1 MTEINEIIEQNRG
14 LSQELRSAVRLIK
27 TAILQS
33 QSRAARM
40 ISGTQLSLYFGV
52 GLFVSANSRKGTWGT
67 GAIEAI
73 SEQLRRELPGLRG
86 FSGQNIRNMRTFAEF
101 WQPYLICSPSASKL
115 ESSEKCSPSAS
126 DLNKTQN
133 TISITNDYFSHA
145 KWSPLTTEINRDEFL
160 GISFTHHM
168 EILHK
173 TKNIDEV
180 LFCIHEAVIHQ
191 WDKYK
196 LREILKAGIPQP
208 DHAAPN
214 NFAQTIPTVRE
225 AMKAIRMFK
234 DEYLLDYINVE
245 DIDAQEEDVD
255 ERLVE
260 QRIVNNIKR
269 FIMTLGRDFTFVGN
283 QYHLEI
289 YGEEMWSDLLFF
301 NRELNA
307 LVAIELKVGKFKPA
321 YLGQLYA
328 YLQVLDEKVRKP
340 HENPSIGIV
349 LCKSANQAYA
359 EYAVRDY
366 NKPMGVATY
375 KTLSDMPKE
384 MQMALPDIEE
394 LKELMETDDE
404 MKK

>member
-1 MTEINEIIEQNRG
+1 MNHNPMSTD
-14 LSQELRSAVRLIK
+14 LRQAVQTIK

-33 QSRAARM
+33 QSRAVRM

-52 GLFVSANSRKGTWGT
+52 GLYVSANSRKGAWGT
-67 GAIEAI
+67 GAIDEI
-73 SEQLRRELPGLRG
+73 SQQLRKELPGLRG
-86 FSGQNIRNMRTFAEF
+86 FSSQNIRNMRQFAEF
-101 WQPYLICSPSASKL
+101 WQAYLNCSPMASEMSL
-115 ESSEKCSPSAS
+115 ETLQQEIEC
-126 DLNKTQN
+126 DQ
-133 TISITNDYFSHA
+133 FSLA
-145 KWSPLTTEINRDEFL
+145 KWSPMASEINRDEFL
-160 GISFTHHM
+160 GISFSHHM

-173 TKNIDEV
+173 TKNIEEV
-180 LFCIHEAVIHQ
+180 LFCIHEAVVHQ
-191 WDKYK
+191 WDKYT
-196 LREILKAGIPQP
+196 LRDILKAGIPQP
-208 DHAAPN
+208 DHTAPN
-214 NFAQTIPTVRE
+214 NFLQTMSSPRQ

-234 DEYLLDYINVE
+234 DEYLLDFINVE
-245 DIDAQEEDVD
+245 DIDAQEKDVD

-260 QRIVNNIKR
+260 QRIVHNIKR

-307 LVAIELKVGKFKPA
+307 LVAIELKIGKFKPI

-328 YLQVLDEKVRKP
+328 YLQVLDDKVRKP

-375 KTLSDMPKE
+375 KAFSDMPVE
-384 MQMALPDIEE
+384 MQKTLPDIEE
-394 LKELMETDDE
+394 LKKLMEDE
-404 MKK
+404 E

>member
-1 MTEINEIIEQNRG
+1 MEEKTNMG
-14 LSQELRSAVRLIK
+14 LTQELKNAVDIIK

-40 ISGTQLSLYFGV
+40 ISGSQLSLYFGV
-52 GLFVSANSRKGTWGT
+52 GLYVSANSREGTWGT
-67 GAIEAI
+67 GAIKAI

-86 FSGQNIRNMRTFAEF
+86 FSEESIRKMRTFAEF
-101 WQPYLICSPSASKL
+101 WSQFLNRSPAATKFEDEETHL
-115 ESSEKCSPSAS
+115 P
-126 DLNKTQN
+126 
-133 TISITNDYFSHA
+133 IVYDYFSLT
-145 KWSPLTTEINRDEFL
+145 KWSPMATEINRDEFL
-160 GISFTHHM
+160 GISFSHHM

-173 TKNIDEV
+173 TKNIQEV
-180 LFCIHEAVIHQ
+180 LFCIHETVVHQ
-191 WDKYK
+191 WDKYT
-196 LREILKAGIPQP
+196 LRDVLKTGIPQP
-208 DHAAPN
+208 DSSAPN
-214 NFAQTIPTVRE
+214 NFVQTMPTAQQ

-245 DIDAQEEDVD
+245 DIDAHEKDVD

-260 QRIVNNIKR
+260 QRIIHNIKR

-307 LVAIELKVGKFKPA
+307 LVAIELKIGKFKAA

-328 YLQVLDEKVRKP
+328 YLQVLDDKVRKP

-349 LCKSANQAYA
+349 LCKSTNQAYA

-366 NKPMGVATY
+366 NKPMGISTY
-375 KTLSDMPKE
+375 KTISDMPE
-384 MQMALPDIEE
+384 TMQQTLPDIEE
-394 LKELMETDDE
+394 LKKLMEDD
-404 MKK
+404 

>member
-1 MTEINEIIEQNRG
+1 MNMINNPIPTDLKQ
-14 LSQELRSAVRLIK
+14 AVQTIK

-52 GLFVSANSRKGTWGT
+52 GLYVSANSRKGAWGT
-67 GAIEAI
+67 GAIDLI
-73 SEQLRRELPGLRG
+73 SQQLRRELPGLRG
-86 FSGQNIRNMRTFAEF
+86 FSSQNIRNMRQFAEF
-101 WQPYLICSPSASKL
+101 WQAYLNCSPMASEMSL
-115 ESSEKCSPSAS
+115 ENLQQEIEC
-126 DLNKTQN
+126 DR
-133 TISITNDYFSHA
+133 FSLA
-145 KWSPLTTEINRDEFL
+145 KWSPMASEINRDEFL
-160 GISFTHHM
+160 GISFSHHM

-173 TKNIDEV
+173 TKNIEEV
-180 LFCIHEAVIHQ
+180 LFCIHEAVVHQ
-191 WDKYK
+191 WDKYT
-196 LREILKAGIPQP
+196 LRDILKAGIPQP
-208 DHAAPN
+208 DHTAPN
-214 NFAQTIPTVRE
+214 NFLQTMSSPRQ

-234 DEYLLDYINVE
+234 DEYLLDFINVE
-245 DIDAQEEDVD
+245 DIDAQEKDVD

-260 QRIVNNIKR
+260 QRIVHNIKR

-307 LVAIELKVGKFKPA
+307 LVAIELKIGKFKPI

-328 YLQVLDEKVRKP
+328 YLQVLDDKVRKP

-375 KTLSDMPKE
+375 KTFSDMPVE
-384 MQMALPDIEE
+384 MQKTLPDIEE
-394 LKELMETDDE
+394 LKKLMEDE
-404 MKK
+404 E

>member
-1 MTEINEIIEQNRG
+1 MNE
-14 LSQELRSAVRLIK
+14 ELKDAVKTIK
-27 TAILQS
+27 TAILLS

-40 ISGTQLSLYFGV
+40 ISGAQLSLYFGV
-52 GLFVSANSRKGTWGT
+52 GLYVSIHSRKEVRGT
-67 GAIEAI
+67 GAIDSI

-86 FSGQNIRNMRTFAEF
+86 FSGKNIRNMRQFAEF
-101 WQPYLICSPSASKL
+101 WQKYLICSPTASKL
-115 ESSEKCSPSAS
+115 SLENLYGEIAY
-126 DLNKTQN
+126 DG
-133 TISITNDYFSHA
+133 FSLE
-145 KWSPLTTEINRDEFL
+145 KWSPVATEINRDEFL
-160 GISFTHHM
+160 GISFSHHM

-173 TKNIDEV
+173 TKDINEV
-180 LFCIHEAVIHQ
+180 LFCIHETVLHQ
-191 WDKYK
+191 WDKYT
-196 LREILKAGIPQP
+196 LRDVLKAGIPQP
-208 DHAAPN
+208 EHSAPN
-214 NFAQTIPTVRE
+214 NFAQTIPTARQ

-260 QRIVNNIKR
+260 QRIISNIKR

-328 YLQVLDEKVRKP
+328 YLQVLDDKIRKP

-349 LCKSANQAYA
+349 LCKDANYAYA

-375 KTLSDMPKE
+375 KTLADMPEAMKHT
-384 MQMALPDIEE
+384 LPDIEE
-394 LKELMETDDE
+394 LKKLFDKDE
-404 MKK
+404 D

>member
-1 MTEINEIIEQNRG
+1 MDNKPDY
-14 LSQELRSAVRLIK
+14 SQAVKTIK
-27 TAILQS
+27 EAILSS
-33 QSRAARM
+33 QSRAVQM

-52 GLFVSANSRKGTWGT
+52 GLYVSANSRKGTWGT
-67 GAIEAI
+67 GAIKII

-86 FSGQNIRNMRTFAEF
+86 FSEESIKKMRTFSEF
-101 WQPYLICSPSASKL
+101 WSQYLNRSPMAT
-115 ESSEKCSPSAS
+115 
-126 DLNKTQN
+126 DLKHRELHTEIECDN
-133 TISITNDYFSHA
+133 FSLS
-145 KWSPLTTEINRDEFL
+145 KWSPLATEINREEFL
-160 GISFTHHM
+160 SISFSHHM

-173 TKNIDEV
+173 TKNINEV
-180 LFCIHEAVIHQ
+180 LYCIHETVVHQ
-191 WDKYK
+191 WDKYT
-196 LREILKAGIPQP
+196 LRNILKVGIPNP
-208 DHAAPN
+208 ENTISN
-214 NFAQTIPTVRE
+214 NFVQTMNTTRQ

-234 DEYLLDYINVE
+234 DEYLLDFINVE
-245 DIDAQEEDVD
+245 DIDAQEKDVD

-260 QRIVNNIKR
+260 QRIIHNIKR

-307 LVAIELKVGKFKPA
+307 LVAIELKVGKFKPS

-328 YLQVLDEKVRKP
+328 YLQVLDDKVRKP

-349 LCKSANQAYA
+349 LCKSANQSYA

-375 KTLSDMPKE
+375 KTISDMPKE
-384 MQMALPDIEE
+384 MQHILPDIGE
-394 LKELMETDDE
+394 LQKLMDE
-404 MKK
+404 DLENECDIEK

>member
-1 MTEINEIIEQNRG
+1 MKDNKTDIQI
-14 LSQELRSAVRLIK
+14 SADVTQAVNVIK
-27 TAILQS
+27 SAILQS
-33 QSRAARM
+33 QSRAVRM

-52 GLFVSANSRKGTWGT
+52 GLYVSANSRKGTWGT
-67 GAIEAI
+67 AAIDEI

-86 FSGQNIRNMRTFAEF
+86 FSAQNIRNMRQFAEF
-101 WQPYLICSPSASKL
+101 WQPFLIHSPLASKMDF
-115 ESSEKCSPSAS
+115 E
-126 DLNKTQN
+126 DLQN
-133 TISITNDYFSHA
+133 QIECDRFSLT
-145 KWSPLTTEINRDEFL
+145 KWSPMASEINRDEFL
-160 GISFTHHM
+160 GLSFSHHM

-180 LFCIHEAVIHQ
+180 LLCIHEAVVHQ
-191 WDKYK
+191 WDKYT
-196 LREILKAGIPQP
+196 LRNILKAGIPKP
-208 DHAAPN
+208 DGVAPN
-214 NFAQTIPTVRE
+214 NFIQTMPSTRQ
-225 AMKAIRMFK
+225 AMKAIKMFK

-245 DIDAQEEDVD
+245 DIDAQEKDVD

-260 QRIVNNIKR
+260 QRIIHNIKR

-283 QYHLEI
+283 QYHLEM

-307 LVAIELKVGKFKPA
+307 LVAIELKIGKFKPM
-321 YLGQLYA
+321 YLGQLQA
-328 YLQVLDEKVRKP
+328 YLQILDDKVRKP

-375 KTLSDMPKE
+375 KTISDMPKE
-384 MQMALPDIEE
+384 MQHALPDIEE
-394 LKELMETDDE
+394 LKKLMNDSEE
-404 MKK
+404 NYGE

>member
-1 MTEINEIIEQNRG
+1 MNEISAYQN
-14 LSQELRSAVRLIK
+14 AVDVIK

-40 ISGTQLSLYFGV
+40 ISGSQLSLYFGV
-52 GLFVSANSRKGTWGT
+52 GLYVSANSREGTWGT
-67 GAIEAI
+67 GAIKSI
-73 SEQLRRELPGLRG
+73 SEQLSRELPGLRG
-86 FSGQNIRNMRTFAEF
+86 FSEESIKKMRTFAEY
-101 WQPYLICSPSASKL
+101 WSQYLNRPPSATEL
-115 ESSEKCSPSAS
+115 E
-126 DLNKTQN
+126 NVQ
-133 TISITNDYFSHA
+133 TIDSIPHDCFSLA
-145 KWSPLTTEINRDEFL
+145 KWSPLATEINREEFL
-160 GISFTHHM
+160 GISFSHHM

-173 TKNIDEV
+173 TKDINEV
-180 LFCIHEAVIHQ
+180 LFCIHEAVVHQ
-191 WDKYK
+191 WDKYA
-196 LREILKAGIPQP
+196 LREVLKAGIPQP

-214 NFAQTIPTVRE
+214 NFAQTIPTARE

-328 YLQVLDEKVRKP
+328 YLQVLDDKVRKP

-366 NKPMGVATY
+366 NKPMGVSTY
-375 KTLSDMPKE
+375 KTLSDMPTA
-384 MQMALPDIEE
+384 MQQTLPDVEE
-394 LKELMETDDE
+394 LKKLIGGQ
-404 MKK
+404 

>member
-1 MTEINEIIEQNRG
+1 MEENKNISTE
-14 LSQELRSAVRLIK
+14 LLSAVKAIK

-33 QSRAARM
+33 QARAVRM

-52 GLFVSANSRKGTWGT
+52 GLYVSANSRKGKWGT
-67 GAIEAI
+67 GAIKTI

-86 FSGQNIRNMRTFAEF
+86 FSEESIKKMRTFAEF
-101 WQPYLICSPSASKL
+101 WSMYINRSPMATD
-115 ESSEKCSPSAS
+115 SEVEQKQMPIVCDNFALS
-126 DLNKTQN
+126 
-133 TISITNDYFSHA
+133 
-145 KWSPLTTEINRDEFL
+145 KWSPAATELNRDEFL
-160 GISFTHHM
+160 GISFSHHM

-173 TKNIDEV
+173 TKNIQEV
-180 LFCIHEAVIHQ
+180 LFCIHEAVVHQ
-191 WDKYK
+191 WDKYT
-196 LREILKAGIPQP
+196 LREVLKSGIPQP
-208 DHAAPN
+208 EHTAPN
-214 NFAQTIPTVRE
+214 NFVQTMPSTNA
-225 AMKAIRMFK
+225 AMKAVKMFK
-234 DEYLLDYINVE
+234 DEYLLDYVNVE

-260 QRIVNNIKR
+260 QHIIRNIKR

-321 YLGQLYA
+321 YLGQLFA
-328 YLQVLDEKVRKP
+328 YLQVLDDKVRKP

-375 KTLSDMPKE
+375 KTISEMPE
-384 MQMALPDIEE
+384 TMQNALPDIEE
-394 LKELMETDDE
+394 LKKLMGDDSGE
-404 MKK
+404 NNESGEVIEQ

>member
-1 MTEINEIIEQNRG
+1 MTSTDLKQ
-14 LSQELRSAVRLIK
+14 AVQTIK

-33 QSRAARM
+33 QSRAVRM
-40 ISGTQLSLYFGV
+40 VSGTQLSLYFGV
-52 GLFVSANSRKGTWGT
+52 GLYVSANSRKGTWGT
-67 GAIEAI
+67 GAIDAI
-73 SEQLRRELPGLRG
+73 SDQLRRELPGLRG
-86 FSGQNIRNMRTFAEF
+86 FSAQNIRNMRQFAEF
-101 WQPYLICSPSASKL
+101 WQPFLIHSPLASKL
-115 ESSEKCSPSAS
+115 GIDSLHAEIECDRLS
-126 DLNKTQN
+126 L
-133 TISITNDYFSHA
+133 A
-145 KWSPLTTEINRDEFL
+145 KWSPLASEINRDEFL
-160 GISFTHHM
+160 GISFSHHM

-180 LFCIHEAVIHQ
+180 LLCIHETVVHQ
-191 WDKYK
+191 WDKYT
-196 LREILKAGIPQP
+196 LRDILKTGIPTS
-208 DHAAPN
+208 DGTAPN
-214 NFAQTIPTVRE
+214 NFIQTIPSTRQ

-260 QRIVNNIKR
+260 QRIVHNIKR

-307 LVAIELKVGKFKPA
+307 LVAIELKIGKFKPA
-321 YLGQLYA
+321 YLGQLQA
-328 YLQVLDEKVRKP
+328 YLQVLDDKVRKP

-375 KTLSDMPKE
+375 KTIADMPKE
-384 MQMALPDIEE
+384 MQHTLPDIED
-394 LKELMETDDE
+394 LKKLMSDDE
-404 MKK
+404 DTLTM

>member
-1 MTEINEIIEQNRG
+1 MQLQENMNEDNMLAADLKQ
-14 LSQELRSAVRLIK
+14 AVKTIK

-33 QSRAARM
+33 QGRAARM

-52 GLFVSANSRKGTWGT
+52 GLYVSANSRKGTWGT
-67 GAIEAI
+67 GAIRTI
-73 SEQLRRELPGLRG
+73 SEQLRREIPGLRG
-86 FSGQNIRNMRTFAEF
+86 FSEESIKKMRTFAEF
-101 WQPYLICSPSASKL
+101 WHHYLNRSPSATDL
-115 ESSEKCSPSAS
+115 ERF
-126 DLNKTQN
+126 NTQSV
-133 TISITNDYFSHA
+133 IIYDHFSLQ
-145 KWSPLTTEINRDEFL
+145 KWSPTASEIVRDEFL
-160 GISFTHHM
+160 GISFSHHM

-173 TKNIDEV
+173 TKDIREV
-180 LFCIHEAVIHQ
+180 LFCIHETVIHQ
-191 WDKYK
+191 WDKYT
-196 LREILKAGIPQP
+196 LRDVLKVGIPQP
-208 DHAAPN
+208 EHVAPN
-214 NFAQTIPTVRE
+214 NFAQTMPSARE

-245 DIDAQEEDVD
+245 DIDAQEADVD

-260 QRIVNNIKR
+260 QRIIHNIKR

-328 YLQVLDEKVRKP
+328 YLQVLDDKVRKP

-349 LCKSANQAYA
+349 LCKSTNQAYA

-375 KTLSDMPKE
+375 KTISDMPEE
-384 MQMALPDIEE
+384 MRKTLPDIEE
-394 LKELMETDDE
+394 LKKLMDTEGLND
-404 MKK
+404 

>member
-1 MTEINEIIEQNRG
+1 MEEKTNMG
-14 LSQELRSAVRLIK
+14 LTQELKDAVYTIK

-40 ISGTQLSLYFGV
+40 ISGSQLSLYFGV
-52 GLFVSANSRKGTWGT
+52 GLYVSANSREGTWGT
-67 GAIEAI
+67 GAIKAI

-86 FSGQNIRNMRTFAEF
+86 FSEESIKKMRTFAEF
-101 WQPYLICSPSASKL
+101 WSQYINRSPTATEL
-115 ESSEKCSPSAS
+115 ENEGTHLP
-126 DLNKTQN
+126 
-133 TISITNDYFSHA
+133 IVHDYFSLT
-145 KWSPLTTEINRDEFL
+145 KWSPLATEINRDEFL
-160 GISFTHHM
+160 GISFSHHM

-173 TKNIDEV
+173 TKNIQEV
-180 LFCIHEAVIHQ
+180 LLCIHEAVVHQ
-191 WDKYK
+191 WDKYT
-196 LREILKAGIPQP
+196 LRDVLKAGIPKP
-208 DHAAPN
+208 DNTAPN
-214 NFAQTIPTVRE
+214 NFAQTMPTAQQ

-245 DIDAQEEDVD
+245 DIDAQEKDVD

-260 QRIVNNIKR
+260 QRIIHNIKR

-307 LVAIELKVGKFKPA
+307 LVAIELKVGKFKAA

-328 YLQVLDEKVRKP
+328 YLQVLDDKVRKP

-366 NKPMGVATY
+366 NKPMGVSTY
-375 KTLSDMPKE
+375 KTISDMPKA
-384 MQMALPDIEE
+384 MQQTLPDIEE
-394 LKELMETDDE
+394 LKKLMEDE
-404 MKK
+404 EIS

>member
-1 MTEINEIIEQNRG
+1 MLAADLKE
-14 LSQELRSAVRLIK
+14 AVKTIK

-33 QSRAARM
+33 QGRAARM

-52 GLFVSANSRKGTWGT
+52 GLYVSANSRMGTWGT
-67 GAIEAI
+67 GAIKAI

-86 FSGQNIRNMRTFAEF
+86 FSEESIKKMRTFAEF
-101 WQPYLICSPSASKL
+101 WHHYLNRSPSATDL
-115 ESSEKCSPSAS
+115 ERLDTRSV
-126 DLNKTQN
+126 
-133 TISITNDYFSHA
+133 ITYDHFSLQ
-145 KWSPLTTEINRDEFL
+145 KWSPLATEINRDEFL
-160 GISFTHHM
+160 GISFSHHM

-173 TKNIDEV
+173 TKDIQEV
-180 LFCIHEAVIHQ
+180 LFCIHETIIHQ
-191 WDKYK
+191 WDKYT
-196 LREILKAGIPQP
+196 LRDVLKAGIPQP
-208 DHAAPN
+208 DHVAPN
-214 NFAQTIPTVRE
+214 NFAQTIPSSKE

-260 QRIVNNIKR
+260 QRIIHNIKR
-269 FIMTLGRDFTFVGN
+269 FVMTLGRDFTFVGN

-328 YLQVLDEKVRKP
+328 YLQVLDDKVRKP

-366 NKPMGVATY
+366 NKPMGVTTY
-375 KTLSDMPKE
+375 KTIADMPKE
-384 MQMALPDIEE
+384 MQKTLPDIEE
-394 LKELMETDDE
+394 LKKLMDTEEFDD
-404 MKK
+404 

>member
-1 MTEINEIIEQNRG
+1 MINNMTSTDLKQ
-14 LSQELRSAVRLIK
+14 AVQTIK

-33 QSRAARM
+33 QSRAVRM
-40 ISGTQLSLYFGV
+40 VSGTQLSLYFGV
-52 GLFVSANSRKGTWGT
+52 GLYVSANSRKGTWGT
-67 GAIEAI
+67 GAIDTI
-73 SEQLRRELPGLRG
+73 SDQLRRELPGLRG
-86 FSGQNIRNMRTFAEF
+86 FSAQNIRNMRQFAEF
-101 WQPYLICSPSASKL
+101 WQPFLIHSPMASKL
-115 ESSEKCSPSAS
+115 GVE
-126 DLNKTQN
+126 DLHAE
-133 TISITNDYFSHA
+133 IECDRLSLA
-145 KWSPLTTEINRDEFL
+145 KWSPLASEINRDEFL
-160 GISFTHHM
+160 GISFSHHM

-180 LFCIHEAVIHQ
+180 LLCIHETVVHQ
-191 WDKYK
+191 WDKYT
-196 LREILKAGIPQP
+196 LRDILKAGIPAS
-208 DHAAPN
+208 DGTAPN
-214 NFAQTIPTVRE
+214 NFIQTIPSTRQ

-260 QRIVNNIKR
+260 QRIVHNIKR

-307 LVAIELKVGKFKPA
+307 LVAIELKIGKFKPA
-321 YLGQLYA
+321 YLGQLQA
-328 YLQVLDEKVRKP
+328 YLQVLDDKVRKP

-375 KTLSDMPKE
+375 KTISDMPKE
-384 MQMALPDIEE
+384 MQHTLPDIED
-394 LKELMETDDE
+394 LKRLMSDDE
-404 MKK
+404 DNMTMQVPYK

>member
-1 MTEINEIIEQNRG
+1 
-14 LSQELRSAVRLIK
+14 
-27 TAILQS
+27 
-33 QSRAARM
+33 M

-52 GLFVSANSRKGTWGT
+52 GLYVSENSREGTWGT
-67 GAIEAI
+67 GAIKTI

-86 FSGQNIRNMRTFAEF
+86 FSEESIKKMRTFAEF
-101 WQPYLICSPSASKL
+101 WTQYLNRSPMATELTLENARAS
-115 ESSEKCSPSAS
+115 
-126 DLNKTQN
+126 
-133 TISITNDYFSHA
+133 ISHDYFSLA
-145 KWSPLTTEINRDEFL
+145 KWSPMATEINRDEFL
-160 GISFTHHM
+160 GISFSHHM

-173 TKNIDEV
+173 TKNINEV
-180 LFCIHEAVIHQ
+180 LCCIHEAVVHQ
-191 WDKYK
+191 WDKYT
-196 LREILKAGIPQP
+196 LRDVLKAGIPQP
-208 DHAAPN
+208 EHVAPN
-214 NFAQTIPTVRE
+214 NFAQTIPSTRQ
-225 AMKAIRMFK
+225 AIKAIRMFK

-245 DIDAQEEDVD
+245 DIDAREEDVD

-260 QRIVNNIKR
+260 QRIIHNIKR

-307 LVAIELKVGKFKPA
+307 LVAIELKVGKFKPS
-321 YLGQLYA
+321 YLGQLFA
-328 YLQVLDEKVRKP
+328 YLQVLDDKVRKP

-375 KTLSDMPKE
+375 KTFSDMPKE
-384 MQMALPDIEE
+384 MQKTLPDIEE
-394 LKELMETDDE
+394 LKKLMDDDDV
-404 MKK
+404 

>member
-1 MTEINEIIEQNRG
+1 MEENAYKG
-14 LSQELRSAVRLIK
+14 LTAELKLAVQAIK
-27 TAILQS
+27 GAILQS

-52 GLFVSANSRKGTWGT
+52 GLYVSENSREGTWGT
-67 GAIEAI
+67 GAIKTI

-86 FSGQNIRNMRTFAEF
+86 FSEESIKKMRTFAEF
-101 WQPYLICSPSASKL
+101 WTQYLNRSPMATELTLENARAS
-115 ESSEKCSPSAS
+115 
-126 DLNKTQN
+126 
-133 TISITNDYFSHA
+133 ISHDYFSLA
-145 KWSPLTTEINRDEFL
+145 KWSPMATEINRDEFL
-160 GISFTHHM
+160 GISFSHHM

-173 TKNIDEV
+173 TKNINEV
-180 LFCIHEAVIHQ
+180 LCCIHEAVVHQ
-191 WDKYK
+191 WDKYT
-196 LREILKAGIPQP
+196 LRDVLKAGIPQP
-208 DHAAPN
+208 EHVAPN
-214 NFAQTIPTVRE
+214 NFAQTMPSTKQAI
-225 AMKAIRMFK
+225 KAIRMFK
-234 DEYLLDYINVE
+234 DEYLLYYINVE

-260 QRIVNNIKR
+260 QRIIHNIKR

-283 QYHLEI
+283 QYHLEV

-307 LVAIELKVGKFKPA
+307 LVAIELKVGKFKPS
-321 YLGQLYA
+321 YLGQLFA
-328 YLQVLDEKVRKP
+328 YLQVLDDKVRKP

-375 KTLSDMPKE
+375 KTFSDMPKE
-384 MQMALPDIEE
+384 MQKTLPDIEE
-394 LKELMETDDE
+394 LKKLMDTE
-404 MKK
+404 

>member
-1 MTEINEIIEQNRG
+1 MNNNPTTLNLKQ
-14 LSQELRSAVRLIK
+14 AVQTIK

-52 GLFVSANSRKGTWGT
+52 GLYVSANSRKGAWGT
-67 GAIEAI
+67 GAIDEI
-73 SEQLRRELPGLRG
+73 SQQLRKELPGLRG
-86 FSGQNIRNMRTFAEF
+86 FSSQNIRNMRQFAEF
-101 WQPYLICSPSASKL
+101 WQAYLNCSPMASEMSL
-115 ESSEKCSPSAS
+115 EALQQEIEC
-126 DLNKTQN
+126 DQ
-133 TISITNDYFSHA
+133 FSLA
-145 KWSPLTTEINRDEFL
+145 KWSPMASEINRDEFL
-160 GISFTHHM
+160 GISFSHHM

-173 TKNIDEV
+173 TKNIEEV
-180 LFCIHEAVIHQ
+180 LFCIHEAVVHQ
-191 WDKYK
+191 WDKYT
-196 LREILKAGIPQP
+196 LRDILKAGIPQP
-208 DHAAPN
+208 DHTAPN
-214 NFAQTIPTVRE
+214 NFLQTMSSPRQ

-234 DEYLLDYINVE
+234 DEYLLDFINVE
-245 DIDAQEEDVD
+245 DIDAQEKDVD

-260 QRIVNNIKR
+260 QRIVHNIKR

-307 LVAIELKVGKFKPA
+307 LVAIELKIGKFKPI

-328 YLQVLDEKVRKP
+328 YLQVLDDKVRKP

-375 KTLSDMPKE
+375 KAFSDMPVE
-384 MQMALPDIEE
+384 MQKTLPDIEE
-394 LKELMETDDE
+394 LKKLMEEDE
-404 MKK
+404 E

>member
-1 MTEINEIIEQNRG
+1 MSTD
-14 LSQELRSAVRLIK
+14 LRQAVQTIK

-33 QSRAARM
+33 QSRAVRM

-52 GLFVSANSRKGTWGT
+52 GLYVSANSRKGAWGT
-67 GAIEAI
+67 GAIDEI
-73 SEQLRRELPGLRG
+73 GQQLRKELPGLRG
-86 FSGQNIRNMRTFAEF
+86 FSSQNIRNMRQFAEF
-101 WQPYLICSPSASKL
+101 WQAYLNCSPMASEMSL
-115 ESSEKCSPSAS
+115 ETLQQEIEC
-126 DLNKTQN
+126 DQ
-133 TISITNDYFSHA
+133 FSLA
-145 KWSPLTTEINRDEFL
+145 KWSPMASEINRDEFL
-160 GISFTHHM
+160 GISFSHHM

-173 TKNIDEV
+173 TKNIEEV
-180 LFCIHEAVIHQ
+180 LFCIHEAVVHQ
-191 WDKYK
+191 WDKYT
-196 LREILKAGIPQP
+196 LRDILKAGIPQP
-208 DHAAPN
+208 DHTAPN
-214 NFAQTIPTVRE
+214 NFLQTMSSPRQ

-234 DEYLLDYINVE
+234 DEYLLDFINVE
-245 DIDAQEEDVD
+245 DIDAQEKDVD

-260 QRIVNNIKR
+260 QRIVHNIKR

-307 LVAIELKVGKFKPA
+307 LVAIELKIGKFKPI

-328 YLQVLDEKVRKP
+328 YLQVLDDKVRKP

-375 KTLSDMPKE
+375 KAFSDMPVELQKT
-384 MQMALPDIEE
+384 LPDIEE
-394 LKELMETDDE
+394 LKKLMENE
-404 MKK
+404 K

>member
-1 MTEINEIIEQNRG
+1 MEENAYKG
-14 LSQELRSAVRLIK
+14 LTAELKLAVQAIK
-27 TAILQS
+27 GAILQS

-52 GLFVSANSRKGTWGT
+52 RLYVSENSREGTWGT
-67 GAIEAI
+67 GAIKTI

-86 FSGQNIRNMRTFAEF
+86 FSEESIKKMRTFAEF
-101 WQPYLICSPSASKL
+101 WTQYLNRSPMATELTLENARAS
-115 ESSEKCSPSAS
+115 
-126 DLNKTQN
+126 
-133 TISITNDYFSHA
+133 ISHDYFSLA
-145 KWSPLTTEINRDEFL
+145 KWSPMATEINRDEFL
-160 GISFTHHM
+160 GISFSHHM

-173 TKNIDEV
+173 TKDINEV
-180 LFCIHEAVIHQ
+180 LFCIHETVVHQ
-191 WDKYK
+191 WDKYT
-196 LREILKAGIPQP
+196 LRDVLKAGIPQP
-208 DHAAPN
+208 EHVAPN
-214 NFAQTIPTVRE
+214 NFAQTIPSTRQ
-225 AMKAIRMFK
+225 AIKAIRMFK

-260 QRIVNNIKR
+260 QRIIHNIKR

-283 QYHLEI
+283 QYHLEV

-307 LVAIELKVGKFKPA
+307 LVAIELKVGKFKPS
-321 YLGQLYA
+321 YLGQLFA
-328 YLQVLDEKVRKP
+328 YLQVLDDKVRKP

-375 KTLSDMPKE
+375 KTFSDMPKE
-384 MQMALPDIEE
+384 MQKTLPDIEE
-394 LKELMETDDE
+394 LKKLMDTE
-404 MKK
+404 

>member
-1 MTEINEIIEQNRG
+1 MEENAYKG
-14 LSQELRSAVRLIK
+14 LTAELKLAVQAIK
-27 TAILQS
+27 GAILQS

-52 GLFVSANSRKGTWGT
+52 GLYVSENSREGTWGT
-67 GAIEAI
+67 GAIKTI

-86 FSGQNIRNMRTFAEF
+86 FSEESIKKMRTFAEF
-101 WQPYLICSPSASKL
+101 WTQYLNRSPMATELTLENARAS
-115 ESSEKCSPSAS
+115 
-126 DLNKTQN
+126 
-133 TISITNDYFSHA
+133 ISHDYFSLA
-145 KWSPLTTEINRDEFL
+145 KWSPMATEINRDEFL
-160 GISFTHHM
+160 GISFSHHM

-173 TKNIDEV
+173 TKDINEV
-180 LFCIHEAVIHQ
+180 LFCIHETVVHQ
-191 WDKYK
+191 WDKYT
-196 LREILKAGIPQP
+196 LRDVLKVGIPQP
-208 DHAAPN
+208 EHVAPN
-214 NFAQTIPTVRE
+214 NFAQTIPSTRQ
-225 AMKAIRMFK
+225 AIKAIRMFK

-260 QRIVNNIKR
+260 QRIIHNIKR

-283 QYHLEI
+283 QYHLEV

-307 LVAIELKVGKFKPA
+307 LVAIELKVGKFKPS
-321 YLGQLYA
+321 YLGQLFA
-328 YLQVLDEKVRKP
+328 YLQVLDDKVRKP

-375 KTLSDMPKE
+375 KTFSDMPKE
-384 MQMALPDIEE
+384 MQKTLPDIEE
-394 LKELMETDDE
+394 LKKLMDTE
-404 MKK
+404 